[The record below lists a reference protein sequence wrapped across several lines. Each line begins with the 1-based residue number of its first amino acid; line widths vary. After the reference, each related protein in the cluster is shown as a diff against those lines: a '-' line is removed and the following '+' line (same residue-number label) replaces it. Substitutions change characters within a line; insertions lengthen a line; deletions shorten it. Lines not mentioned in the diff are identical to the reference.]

1 MKGILISA
9 ILFFSVSLMVYTESY
24 HWDLRDSID
33 QAMSENLVL
42 KQKQIDLDQRQT
54 ARDRSWTLLLPD
66 FNADL
71 GVSKDL
77 SVNPD
82 PWTVSGSLGLSFNLK
97 ASLPYQFRNLQYL
110 LEMELISFERFR
122 QAYVRDIKD
131 FFYQI
136 LLVKE
141 RIFLAKDNLKLIEM
155 QYEKSN
161 LLYNAGLSSDLD
173 LMSVKVNLANTRSG
187 ILSLE
192 NDYTSKLFQLKYLT
206 GLNPEDELFLT
217 GHISLPDDILSET
230 DLSGMISETLG
241 LQTLKK
247 ESLILKNDRKI
258 SVLQTWEP
266 LFNFGYSYS
275 PKLNLPLEDG
285 FFKDDTWLA
294 RGAMSI
300 SVSLPL
306 NSLLPG
312 SVSKVNLESIDART
326 KKNELAIDQLLYT
339 SYMELSN
346 LINKLEGIR
355 KTLDARVLAAEFSS
369 EAYDYTV
376 NSYNT
381 GGVDILNLQSSK
393 SDLQEARVSV
403 LTETYNY
410 ISTVLDLEYLLG
422 IEIIKE

>member
-1 MKGILISA
+1 MRGILISA
-9 ILFFSVSLMVYTESY
+9 ILFFSILSMIYSESY
-24 HWDLRDSID
+24 NWNLSDSID
-33 QAMSENLVL
+33 HAMSKNLVL
-42 KQKQIDLDQRQT
+42 KQKKIDLDQRQM
-54 ARDRSWTLLLPD
+54 ARDQSWNLLLPD
-66 FNADL
+66 LNADL

-77 SVNPD
+77 SDNPD
-82 PWTVSGSLGLSFNLK
+82 PWSYSGNFGLSFNIK

-110 LEMELISFERFR
+110 LELELISFERFKQSYIR
-122 QAYVRDIKD
+122 NIKD

-141 RIFLAKDNLKLIEM
+141 RISLAKDNLKLIEM
-155 QYEKSN
+155 QYEKVN
-161 LLYNAGLSSDLD
+161 VLYNAGLSSDLD
-173 LMSVKVNLANTRSG
+173 LMAVKVNLANSRSN

-217 GHISLPDDILSET
+217 GQITLPDDMLPVTE
-230 DLSGMISETLG
+230 LSGFITKTLD
-241 LQTLKK
+241 LQTLQK
-247 ESLILKNDRKI
+247 ENLILKNDRKI

-266 LFNFGYSYS
+266 SFNFGYSYS
-275 PKLNLPLEDG
+275 PELNLPLEDG
-285 FFKDDTWLA
+285 FLNDDTWLA
-294 RGAMSI
+294 RGSTSI

-312 SVSKVNLESIDART
+312 SANKLVLESIDART

-346 LINKLEGIR
+346 LINKLEGIS
-355 KTLDARVLAAEFSS
+355 KALDARVLAAEFSS
-369 EAYDYTV
+369 EAYDYTF

-381 GGVDILNLQSSK
+381 GGVDILDLQSSK
-393 SDLQEARVSV
+393 SDLQEAKVSV

-410 ISTVLDLEYLLG
+410 ISAILDLEYLLG
-422 IEIIKE
+422 IELIKE